1 MKKIMLITTTC
12 ITYGIWA
19 LCVPPLMLMC
29 AILALLPA
37 PLRYDNRLYFVVSTF
52 ISYLIVR
59 ATGMKYSILGRENL
73 PLYPHQPAIIIMN
86 HSSALDIPVTEVIVG
101 TYPHVWLSKATYGNV
116 PLLGFLLK
124 RMHVLVDTKTYKDAC
139 AALLKTYNLLKN
151 SSRHALFFPEG
162 TRSVD
167 GKLGAFSSGFVL
179 LAKKLNRPVIPVVI
193 EGIHK
198 VYPKNSFLID
208 SLSANVK
215 IIIGKPLYY
224 QPTMS
229 PDEFAIMVRS
239 HFENTLNQLS

>member
-1 MKKIMLITTTC
+1 MKKVMRITTTC
-12 ITYGIWA
+12 ITYSIWA
-19 LCVPPLMLMC
+19 LCVPPLMSIC

-37 PLRYDNRLYFVVSTF
+37 PLRYDNRLYFVVSTL
-52 ISYLIVR
+52 ISHLIMR
-59 ATGMKYSILGRENL
+59 ATGVKYTILGRENL
-73 PLYPHQPAIIIMN
+73 PCYPHQPAIIIMN
-86 HSSALDIPVTEVIVG
+86 HSSALDIPMTEVIVG
-101 TYPHVWLSKATYGNV
+101 AYPHVWLSKATYGNV

-139 AALLKTYNLLKN
+139 SALIKTHNLLKN

-167 GKLGAFSSGFVL
+167 GKLDAFSPGFAL

-215 IIIGKPLYY
+215 IIIGKPLYC
-224 QPTMS
+224 PVTIS
-229 PDEFAIMVRS
+229 PDEFTTMVRR
-239 HFENTLNQLS
+239 HFENILNQPS